1 MKLSF
6 AFRTA
11 FVGMTRKKTRM
22 VLTILGIVIGIM
34 SIILIQ
40 SAGAGAQELIL
51 GQIRGLGSRTI
62 FVEPGREPQGPSDFS
77 AFLTDSLKD
86 RELDALLTKQ
96 NVPDLEDMTPFVMIP
111 GSVSAGSQT
120 TQATTIGTSELFGTI
135 LDIYPNQGDYFSKE
149 AIEAHASLAL
159 IGDTVREHLFG
170 VSDGMGEKIKIKGHL
185 FKVMGVFAKKGQIG
199 MIDVDHAIIVPYTTA
214 QKYLT
219 GTDYYQAL
227 MGRATSEALLETVVD
242 DVSRTLRDLHQ
253 IEDSSK
259 DDFHIITQAVA
270 TERVKTI
277 TDVLTALLSSI
288 AAISLLVG
296 GIGIMNMMLVSVSE
310 RTREIGLRKALGA
323 TSGDILF
330 QFLLESLMLT
340 SVGGLIGVGLGAGI
354 SYLISLGLTRFVSV
368 NWTYTFPVSAAVV
381 GLIVSAGVGILFG
394 LYPARQA
401 SRKSPMEALRYE

>member
-1 MKLSF
+1 MTFTF

-11 FVGMTRKKTRM
+11 FRGITRKKSRTA
-22 VLTILGIVIGIM
+22 LTVLGIVIGIM

-51 GQIRGLGSRTI
+51 GQIRGLGSRTV

-86 RELDALLTKQ
+86 RELNALLTKQ

-111 GSVSAGSQT
+111 GRVSAGSET

-135 LDIYPNQGDYFSKE
+135 LDIFPDQGVYFSTE
-149 AIEAHASLAL
+149 DIQAHASVAL

-170 VSDGMGEKIKIKGHL
+170 ESDGMGEKIKMKGHL
-185 FKVMGVFAKKGQIG
+185 FKVIGVFPKKGQVA
-199 MIDVDHAIIVPYTTA
+199 MIDVDHSVIVPYTTA
-214 QKYLT
+214 QQYLS

-227 MGRATSEALLETVVD
+227 MGRATTEALLPTVVD
-242 DVSRTLRDLHQ
+242 DISRTLRDLHQ
-253 IEDSSK
+253 IDDSTK
-259 DDFHIITQAVA
+259 DDFHVVTQVVA

-296 GIGIMNMMLVSVSE
+296 GIGIMNIMLVSVSE

-323 TSGDILF
+323 TNGNILF
-330 QFLLESLMLT
+330 QFLLEALLLT
-340 SVGGLIGVGLGAGI
+340 SLGGVIGILFGAGF
-354 SYLISLGLTRFVSV
+354 SFLISLALTRFVSL
-368 NWTYTFPVSAAVV
+368 NWTFTFPVSAAVL
-381 GLIVSAGVGILFG
+381 GLVVSATAGIVFG
-394 LYPARQA
+394 LYPAHQA